1 MVALGVEDEPGLLLD
16 RIEVERAGPS
26 YTIDTLRS
34 LLAGGLEP
42 VLLMGSDAAGD
53 FARWRQAAEIRSLV
67 EVIVF
72 TRAGQP
78 APAGLGFKTVQVPL
92 VDVSATEI
100 RERRRAGRSIRY
112 LVPERVLSYIE
123 THRLYQ
129 SETG

>member
-1 MVALGVEDEPGLLLD
+1 MAW
-16 RIEVERAGPS
+16 RIR
-26 YTIDTLRS
+26 LRS
-34 LLAGGLEP
+34 ST
-42 VLLMGSDAAGD
+42 SDV
-53 FARWRQAAEIRSLV
+53 ITSYSIHYTKLY

-112 LVPERVLSYIE
+112 LVPERVLRYIE